1 MVFATNVLHA
11 TRDMA
16 ATLAGCKALL
26 RPGGLLL
33 ANELTAKTTFLTL
46 TFGLTDGWWLYSDP
60 MRRIPGAHLLG
71 LGCNLIKLKG
81 KRSASLLQLGHSQTD
96 NRLTIY
102 WEIHTPKTLCRLH
115 VALLRGEWRCFYF
128 II

>member
-1 MVFATNVLHA
+1 MQGFGVGRYDVVFATNVLHA

-46 TFGLTDGWWLYSDP
+46 TFGLTEGWWLYSDP
-60 MRRIPGAHLLG
+60 MRRIPGAHLVG
-71 LGCNLIKLKG
+71 LGCSLTNQQEMM
-81 KRSASLLQLGHSQTD
+81 SASLLCNQV
-96 NRLTIY
+96 IY
-102 WEIHTPKTLCRLH
+102 
-115 VALLRGEWRCFYF
+115 GF
-128 II
+128 IG